1 MPPDTL
7 QRGLYLVT
15 PDEPDTER
23 MLARVVPLLPFASCL
38 QLRNKRVDAS
48 TLRVM
53 GQRLHLACLAAG
65 IPLIVNDDAALAAE
79 LGVEGVHVGEHDGG
93 IASARELLGPSAI
106 IGVSCYD
113 SLQRARDAAADGASY
128 VAFGA
133 FFPSTTKPG
142 ARRASVELLRDSGAL
157 GIPRVAIGGITPEN
171 APSLV
176 AAGADL
182 IAVIG
187 GVFDAADPIAA
198 ARACS
203 SLFETAIRP

>member
-1 MPPDTL
+1 MPTDTL

-15 PDEPDTER
+15 PDEPDVDR
-23 MLARVVPLLPFASCL
+23 LLARVVPLLPFASCL
-38 QLRNKRVDAS
+38 QLRNKVAETT
-48 TLRVM
+48 TLRAM
-53 GQRLHLACLAAG
+53 GQRLRAACIDAG
-65 IPLIVNDDAALAAE
+65 VPLVINDDPALAAE
-79 LGVEGVHVGEHDGG
+79 LGAEGVHLGEHDGG
-93 IASARELLGPSAI
+93 IANARAMLGESAI
-106 IGVSCYD
+106 IGASCYD
-113 SLQRARDAAADGASY
+113 SLHRARDAAAAGADY

-133 FFPSTTKPG
+133 FFPSATKPS
-142 ARRASVELLRDSGAL
+142 ARRASTSLLRDSAAL

-203 SLFETAIRP
+203 SLFETASRP